1 MPEVYKHVK
10 LPEGFRTW
18 VAEGVK
24 GTTEPY
30 AVTQYI
36 LRQTSPAGLRKL
48 VRKYKKGEP
57 FSAYRK
63 ARRVTRL
70 K

>member
-1 MPEVYKHVK
+1 MPEVYKGVR
-10 LPEGFRTW
+10 LPEGFKKW
-18 VAEGVK
+18 IAK
-24 GTTEPY
+24 DINATEPY